1 MRPVSLARSGRNQL
15 ATASAG
21 GNPPKGYRAVREVVG
36 IAQNGE
42 PRFLVK
48 WEPEPIWRH
57 QALKAFQMVAEG
69 RSSIDIIQETKI
81 AKNVS
86 SLPTLFRNPT
96 YIGERVYN
104 VHRREKG
111 RVVKYRLD
119 NPGVIRVPDAHE
131 GIIPRELWD
140 KVQAIIE
147 KRRPQPG
154 QRRAVRHDFLLS
166 GILWCNEHSCSIT
179 GHSNGNRRY
188 YACEVYRRGGRKE
201 ADCPLLKKEAL
212 EAFIIDLMK
221 KKVYTPARIRYALQC
236 LKKTI
241 DGDNKIANMHIRRMR
256 SEIAKLQKEI
266 ERIYQA
272 VANGHMDAEDVAGFI
287 KEKKTQL
294 RRLEDQLAE
303 EERPLPDPFKKVV
316 IDNDFVAG
324 LRQAIFNRLDQD
336 DTVIVRA
343 FLHSLIEKIIVDGS
357 SISVHLKTK
366 DITDQL
372 PANCQVLV
380 AGVVMRYLAIPLNE
394 KLATLSLTGPLP
406 K

>member
-1 MRPVSLARSGRNQL
+1 MRPVSLARSGWNQL

-21 GNPPKGYRAVREVVG
+21 GNPPKGYRAVQEVVG
-36 IAQNGE
+36 IKQNGE

-48 WEPEPIWRH
+48 WEPDPIWRH
-57 QALKAFQMVAEG
+57 QALKAFQMVAES

-119 NPGVIRVPDAHE
+119 DPGVIRVPDAHE
-131 GIIPRELWD
+131 AIIPRDLWD

-147 KRRPQPG
+147 KRRPQPD

-201 ADCPLLKKEAL
+201 AECPLLKKEAL

-221 KKVYTPARIRYALQC
+221 KKVYTPARIRYALRC

-272 VANGHMDAEDVAGFI
+272 VANGHMDSEDVAGFI

-303 EERPLPDPFKKVV
+303 EERPLPDPFK
-316 IDNDFVAG
+316 NDFVAG
-324 LRQAIFNRLDQD
+324 LRQAIFNRLDHED
-336 DTVIVRA
+336 PVIVRA

-380 AGVVMRYLAIPLNE
+380 AVVLRLHE
-394 KLATLSLTGPLP
+394 TTLPVHVMTR
-406 K
+406 